1 MLIGKKGNNPGIVYV
16 PYIMQTST
24 HTIVDSSSFN
34 PRMTMKSR
42 YSTTTVGHG
51 FTMDFWMKN
60 WRRKSRIEKIY
71 KIEKPTEE

>member
-1 MLIGKKGNNPGIVYV
+1 MLIGKKVNNPGIVYV

-34 PRMTMKSR
+34 PKMTMKSR
-42 YSTTTVGHG
+42 YSTAT
-51 FTMDFWMKN
+51 WMKN

>member
-1 MLIGKKGNNPGIVYV
+1 MLIGKKVNSPGIVYV

-34 PRMTMKSR
+34 PKMTMKSR
-42 YSTTTVGHG
+42 YSTA
-51 FTMDFWMKN
+51 DFWMKN

>member
-1 MLIGKKGNNPGIVYV
+1 MLIGKKGNNQGIVFA
-16 PYIMQTST
+16 PYIIQTTTPAIIESNF
-24 HTIVDSSSFN
+24 S
-34 PRMTMKSR
+34 PKMTLKSR
-42 YSTTTVGHG
+42 YSTATIGHG

>member
-1 MLIGKKGNNPGIVYV
+1 MLIGKKVNNPGIVYV

-24 HTIVDSSSFN
+24 HTIVDSSFN
-34 PRMTMKSR
+34 PKMTMKSR
-42 YSTTTVGHG
+42 YS
-51 FTMDFWMKN
+51 MDFWMKN

>member
-1 MLIGKKGNNPGIVYV
+1 MLIGKKVNNPGIVYV

-34 PRMTMKSR
+34 PKMTMKSR
-42 YSTTTVGHG
+42 YSTAP
-51 FTMDFWMKN
+51 MKN

>member
-1 MLIGKKGNNPGIVYV
+1 MLMGKKGNNQGIVFA
-16 PYIMQTST
+16 PYIMQTT
-24 HTIVDSSSFN
+24 TPAIVEGNFS
-34 PRMTMKSR
+34 PKLALKSR
-42 YSTTTVGHG
+42 YSTATIGHG

>member
-1 MLIGKKGNNPGIVYV
+1 MLTGKKGNNPGIVYV

-34 PRMTMKSR
+34 PKMTMKSR
-42 YSTTTVGHG
+42 YS
-51 FTMDFWMKN
+51 MDFWMKN

>member
-1 MLIGKKGNNPGIVYV
+1 MLIGKKGNSPGVV
-16 PYIMQTST
+16 WAPYIIQST
-24 HTIVDSSSFN
+24 TPKIVEGNFN

-42 YSTTTVGHG
+42 YSTAPVGHG

>member
-1 MLIGKKGNNPGIVYV
+1 MLIGKKVNNPGIVYV

-34 PRMTMKSR
+34 PKMTMKSR
-42 YSTTTVGHG
+42 YSTATIGHG

>member
-1 MLIGKKGNNPGIVYV
+1 
-16 PYIMQTST
+16 
-24 HTIVDSSSFN
+24 
-34 PRMTMKSR
+34 MKSR
-42 YSTTTVGHG
+42 YSTATIGHG